1 MSDILV
7 LYYSHRGSVRE
18 MAQWIARGIEEIGGA
33 SARLRTVP
41 RMTSSTESAEAA
53 VPPSGPPYCE
63 LRDLEE
69 CVGAAL
75 GSPTRFGNMAAPMK
89 HFWGG
94 TSDLWMR
101 GTLAGKPAALFTST
115 ASLHGGQETTL
126 VSMMLPVLHDGTLI
140 GGQTSSERQLID
152 T

>member
-41 RMTSSTESAEAA
+41 RMTSSTEGAEAA

-63 LRDLEE
+63 VRDLEE
-69 CVGAAL
+69 CVGVAL

-89 HFWGG
+89 HFWDG
-94 TSDLWMR
+94 TSDLWLR
-101 GTLAGKPAALFTST
+101 GTLAGKPAALFRS
-115 ASLHGGQETTL
+115 SCGLCGGHEALWVSWL
-126 VSMMLPVLHDGTLI
+126 VPRLQRRARMLGLP
-140 GGQTSSERQLID
+140 
-152 T
+152 